1 LSYLSYQTGHFF
13 SQLLTENIYQ
23 KNLKTFTKNKQENK
37 KQTQT
42 PPASRIFLIFTSFP
56 LFICS
61 FNRYLLVMGREIG
74 NSKTLDLKGMLE
86 DVLQAC

>member
-37 KQTQT
+37 KQTQIN
-42 PPASRIFLIFTSFP
+42 AKVKMKRFKIIKRF
-56 LFICS
+56 
-61 FNRYLLVMGREIG
+61 
-74 NSKTLDLKGMLE
+74 KKKKG
-86 DVLQAC
+86 DYHSTWNAFGWC